1 MAEPGMPYAMT
12 SSDGPG
18 KLNQEVQQLSQND
31 WQELEKKLFL
41 QTIKRAPVTLVRGKG
56 ARAWDDRGREY
67 LDFTAGWATNSLGHC
82 SPVVVKALVN
92 QAKTL
97 MHTSSQFYT
106 VPQLELARLLVEHS
120 CLNRVFFCNSGAEA
134 NEGAVKLARR
144 YGKLRLNGAYEVI
157 TAYNSFHGRTLAMT
171 AATGQTKFQEP
182 YTHLPVGF
190 INVEYNNID
199 AIKRATGEKTCAV
212 LLEPIQ
218 AEGGVNI
225 PNDDYLR
232 NVQAWCREKG
242 ILLILDEVQT
252 GAGRTGTL
260 FAYEQY
266 GVEPDIMALAKGMG
280 GGVPIGGFLAKEN
293 VSVFSPGEHG
303 STYGGNPLVCAAAHA
318 ALKYMID
325 HNIPG
330 QVKRVGN
337 YFLTKLGDLRQ
348 QFDFI
353 TDVRGRGL
361 LIALEFNQELG
372 DKLLLACIN
381 RGLLVNRLKPNAL
394 RFMPPLIITEKE
406 VDKAVSILKEALGEI
421 GKAKGKN

>member
-1 MAEPGMPYAMT
+1 
-12 SSDGPG
+12 
-18 KLNQEVQQLSQND
+18 
-31 WQELEKKLFL
+31 
-41 QTIKRAPVTLVRGKG
+41 VTLVRGKG

-82 SPVVVKALVN
+82 HPAVVKALTK
-92 QAKTL
+92 QAGTL

-106 VPQLELARLLVEHS
+106 VPQLELAKLLVEHS

-134 NEGAVKLARR
+134 NEGSVKLARR

-171 AATGQTKFQEP
+171 AATGQSKFQEP
-182 YTHLPVGF
+182 YTPLPVGF
-190 INVEYNNID
+190 TNVEYNSIE
-199 AIKRATGEKTCAV
+199 AIKKATSDKTCAV

-225 PNDDYLR
+225 PSDDYLR

-266 GVEPDIMALAKGMG
+266 GVEPDIMALAKGIG
-280 GGVPIGGFLAKEN
+280 GGVPIGAFLAKEN

-303 STYGGNPLVCAAAHA
+303 STYGGNPLVCAAAYA
-318 ALKYMID
+318 ALKYQID
-325 HNIPG
+325 HDIPG
-330 QVKRVGN
+330 QAKRVGD
-337 YFLTKLGDLRQ
+337 YFLAKLAGLKQ

-406 VDKAVSILKEALGEI
+406 VDKALSILKEALGEI